1 MPEPKTKER
10 MLKRLNDERRRLEAV
25 LPKLTAEEMLLPETM
40 KPYSFKDALAHLAHW
55 EARMLVWIDISR
67 RGDTPVVPQD
77 GFTMKTE
84 GDFNLYVLDLHK
96 DEPLEQVR
104 AYFDE
109 THRQFMAH
117 AEKVTEEEMLTPGYF
132 AFTGKSPLY
141 SWYSAYAAHDAWA
154 RKKMQAWLK
163 QQGR

>member
-25 LPKLTAEEMLLPETM
+25 LAKLSVEDMLLPETM

-55 EARMLVWIDISR
+55 EANMLVWIDTSR
-67 RGDTPVVPQD
+67 RGETPAVPEE
-77 GFTMKTE
+77 GYTMKDE
-84 GDFNLYVLDLHK
+84 SGFNLYVLALHK
-96 DEPLEQVR
+96 DMSLEQAR

-109 THRQFMAH
+109 THHRFMAH
-117 AEKVTEEEMLTPGYF
+117 AELVTDEEMLSPGYF

-141 SWYSAYAAHDAWA
+141 SWYSAYANHDAWA